1 MMSRKRPR
9 NLLAAI
15 DEASGQKGENDPSSH
30 QRFIELEPIRV
41 NTKAVSSTPLSDASA
56 SAFDFAYFYHL
67 VLSKAWVIILFIILS
82 VCAAI
87 TYIMHAPKIYASRA
101 VIEVEQQTPRVN
113 NLQDFSQ
120 EDSSLPEVLK
130 TIEQALLSD
139 TLLLRVVKANGLD
152 KNPLFAPPKKDGSAY
167 LESELVAR
175 FKSKVVAGVRRGTRL
190 IDVMVED
197 LDPKRAQQLAQSM
210 VKEFVDQSF
219 EQKLGISETANDALR
234 QEADRLKAKLQNAE
248 QAVQIFREEHNA
260 VSLEDK
266 QNIIVEKL
274 KELNLKVTEAKT
286 QRLRLEADV
295 ATIKQGKVKTPEE
308 LLMLPSVAAL
318 PVVAT
323 LRQELADRESKF
335 KAESQL
341 KGLQQS
347 LNRTL
352 LNVGNMVIKT
362 YEVAKNTEA
371 KLTAALQEQEQAA
384 LELNKIAVPYNALV
398 REVETDRALYESV
411 LTRMKMSN
419 VAKGIWEDNIR
430 VIETP
435 FVAAKPVKPHKL
447 KILALALLGGFVVGC
462 SLVVCNIM
470 ADSSMRS
477 VNQVEKISGLP
488 VLASVPESKRKDLDK
503 ESVLTSD
510 PASYEAEAFRSLR
523 ATLSFLGSEKD
534 HKTVLFTSANPAE
547 GKSYC
552 SLNYAVALA
561 QTGLRTL
568 LIDADMRRPN
578 LTKIIL
584 AGTKARGLTDCLS
597 QRATIVDCC
606 KSTGIENLFIL
617 PAGERASKPAELL
630 ASCDFAGLLKEAV
643 RHFDRIVL
651 DSAPINAVSD
661 TQLIAK
667 EIQSVCFVVRAVKTP
682 ERAVVRACSL
692 LAQTGS
698 NLDGIVFN
706 RMPRRSRDR
715 YYFSEYAGAYAM
727 PAHRGAEVLSVK
739 VRG

>member
-1 MMSRKRPR
+1 MLSTRV
-9 NLLAAI
+9 
-15 DEASGQKGENDPSSH
+15 SDPPG
-30 QRFIELEPIRV
+30 L
-41 NTKAVSSTPLSDASA
+41 T
-56 SAFDFAYFYHL
+56 FDFAYLCHL
-67 VLSKAWVIILFIILS
+67 LLSKAWVIILFIVLS
-82 VCAAI
+82 LAAAI
-87 TYIMHAPKIYASRA
+87 AYLWWAQKIYASRA
-101 VIEVEQQTPRVN
+101 VIEVAQDTPRVN
-113 NLQDFSQ
+113 NIQDFNSG
-120 EDSSLPEVLK
+120 DNAGDAKPEVLK
-130 TIEQALLSD
+130 TIEQALLSE

-152 KNPLFAPPKKDGSAY
+152 KDPLFAPPKKDGSAY

-175 FKSKVVAGVRRGTRL
+175 FKSKVNVKVRRGTRL
-190 IDVMVED
+190 IDAMVED
-197 LDPKRAQQLAQSM
+197 TDPKKAQQLTQSLL
-210 VKEFVDQSF
+210 KEFVDQGF
-219 EQKLGISETANDALR
+219 EQKLGISETANDSLR
-234 QEADRLKAKLQNAE
+234 QEADRLKARLENAE
-248 QAVQIFREEHNA
+248 QAVQRFREDHNA

-274 KELNLKVTEAKT
+274 KELNLKVTEAKSE
-286 QRLRLEADV
+286 RLRLEADV

-318 PVVAT
+318 PVVAG

-362 YEVAKNTEA
+362 YEAAKNTEA

-384 LELNKIAVPYNALV
+384 LELNNIAVPYNALV

-419 VAKGIWEDNIR
+419 VAKGIWENNIR

-435 FVAAKPVKPHKL
+435 FVAAKPVWPSKL
-447 KILALALLGGFVVGC
+447 KILALALLGGLVIGCGLVVG
-462 SLVVCNIM
+462 VDKT
-470 ADSSMRS
+470 DSSIRS
-477 VNQVEKISGLP
+477 IDQVEKISGLP
-488 VLASVPESKRKDLDK
+488 VLAPVPESKRKDLDK

-523 ATLSFLGSEKD
+523 TALSFLGPEKD
-534 HKTVLFTSANPAE
+534 RKTILFTSANPAE

-568 LIDADMRRPN
+568 LIDADLRRPN
-578 LTKIIL
+578 LSKL
-584 AGTKARGLTDCLS
+584 VLDGAKLPGLTDCLT
-597 QRATIVDCC
+597 RGEAIVDCSR
-606 KSTGIENLFIL
+606 STGIENLFVL
-617 PAGERASKPAELL
+617 GAGERASKPAELL
-630 ASCDFAGLLKEAV
+630 ASCDFAGMLKEAV
-643 RHFDRIVL
+643 LHFDRIVL
-651 DSAPINAVSD
+651 DSAPVNAVSD

-667 EIQSVCFVVRAVKTP
+667 DIQSVCFVVRAVKTP
-682 ERAVVRACSL
+682 ERAIVRACAL

-698 NLDGIVFN
+698 HPDGIVFN

-715 YYFSEYAGAYAM
+715 YYFSGYAGEYANAGASMGGEALF
-727 PAHRGAEVLSVK
+727 GK
-739 VRG
+739 VRR